1 MVIDN
6 QVLQPLLLR
15 DKKVPARTYFIMS
28 CKVFLIIVIIIT
40 KIIIIEIKVIVTI
53 IIIITITITIE
64 IVIVII
70 VIAISAFAATWI
82 AAMMHDVN
90 ML

>member
-15 DKKVPARTYFIMS
+15 DKKIPARTYFIMS

-53 IIIITITITIE
+53 IIIIIITKE

>member
-15 DKKVPARTYFIMS
+15 DKKIPARTYFIMS

-40 KIIIIEIKVIVTI
+40 KIIIIEFKVIVTI
-53 IIIITITITIE
+53 IIIITITIE
-64 IVIVII
+64 IVIVVI

>member
-15 DKKVPARTYFIMS
+15 DKKIPARTYFIMS

-53 IIIITITITIE
+53 IIIITITIE